1 MNGMDKKKNELPPE
15 VAEQLSEFIIRENG
29 LMLDRL
35 SELDKRLANTNFLT
49 NGGGAVAVLAFM
61 GTNTA
66 PSLIKVS
73 LVLFT
78 LGVIATGIELR
89 ALLIYFGE
97 VSQDNHRRNRGFNS
111 NQMTV
116 GEFGNIPENVGKISK
131 WVNHYAGWGSQLL
144 FAAGV
149 IIGAASFLC
158 SGT

>member
-1 MNGMDKKKNELPPE
+1 LAKRKNELSPD
-15 VAEQLSEFIIRENG
+15 VAERLSDFISRENG

-35 SELDKRLANTNFLT
+35 SDLDKRLANTNFLT

-61 GTNTA
+61 GSNPA
-66 PSLIKVS
+66 PTLIKIS

-78 LGVIATGIELR
+78 LGVIVTGIELR
-89 ALLIYFGE
+89 ALLIYFGK

-116 GEFGNIPENVGKISK
+116 GEFGNIPDSIGRTAK

-144 FAAGV
+144 FVAGV
-149 IIGAASFLC
+149 IVGAAGFLC
-158 SGT
+158 SRT